1 MFILLNVFF
10 FHFQLAS
17 NSSLDY
23 SLNNNSPNKG
33 TKTAQN
39 VSGTSSLGTEYWD
52 NEFQNNKMWN
62 GSNNNNNTSI
72 KKSNDEFDMGNGMC
86 ELKLLELID
95 ERENH
100 WPHTE

>member
-1 MFILLNVFF
+1 M
-10 FHFQLAS
+10 AS

-23 SLNNNSPNKG
+23 SMNNNSPNKA

-52 NEFQNNKMWN
+52 NEFHNSKMWN
-62 GSNNNNNTSI
+62 GNNSNNNSI
-72 KKSNDEFDMGNGMC
+72 KKSNDEFDLVNGMC

-100 WPHTE
+100 WPNTE